1 MNKDL
6 WENSNC
12 TCPDW
17 MKNYKCNHIIAISCR
32 LKLCDFT
39 TIAMVQP
46 IGMKRRKGRPKNTMP
61 SLIRQPVETVAE
73 EVANQHISDD
83 EEEPEYMPLQS
94 QPAKRGRGRPKKSS
108 NEKRAK
114 V

>member
-1 MNKDL
+1 MNEEAVSAIKLKYFD
-6 WENSNC
+6 
-12 TCPDW
+12 TVPP
-17 MKNYKCNHIIAISCR
+17 AISMSV
-32 LKLCDFT
+32 LKSGFLFVACEFGNHYLYQ
-39 TIAMVQP
+39 IAHL
-46 IGMKRRKGRPKNTMP
+46 G
-61 SLIRQPVETVAE
+61 
-73 EVANQHISDD
+73 DD